1 MTLSRL
7 VWNTPGITSELF
19 DDEVVIVNFESG
31 RYHSLQGSGRLIW
44 QWLEAPVTLD
54 QILSRAATD
63 FSGDREEIDRDIRDF
78 VATLQAEGLIAA
90 VASDAAARMATNDA
104 ASASIP
110 FTPPLLNTF
119 SDMQELL
126 LLDPIHDV
134 DEAGWPVVRENG
146 GE

>member
-1 MTLSRL
+1 MTASRL

-44 QWLEAPVTLD
+44 QWLEAPVALD
-54 QILSRAATD
+54 QILARAAAD
-63 FSGDREEIDRDIRDF
+63 FAGDRDEIDRGIREF
-78 VATLQAEGLIAA
+78 LATLQAEGLIVPA
-90 VASDAAARMATNDA
+90 ASDAAARTAAGDA

-126 LLDPIHDV
+126 LLDPINDV
-134 DEAGWPVVRENG
+134 DEAGWPIVRENG